1 MASILGVET
10 LQHTNGTDAATIKSD
25 GTFYPTGGVV
35 QVVQTVK
42 SDYFTTTS
50 EDSFVDIP
58 SLSATITPKS
68 TSSKIMVDVHIGGY
82 NTSVATNIAFKIVR
96 DSTDIGLGATG
107 QGMQGTFGATP
118 NADRGHP
125 ASMKYL
131 DSPATTSATTYKI
144 QVQKDSAGT
153 LDVNRRPNYY
163 STISTITLTEI
174 AG

>member
-35 QVVQTVK
+35 QVVQAVK

-50 EDSFVDIP
+50 TTWVDIP
-58 SLSATITPKS
+58 SLAATITPKS
-68 TSSKIMVDVHIGGY
+68 TSSKIMVEFHIGSHTPTTAASIKY
-82 NTSVATNIAFKIVR
+82 KIVR
-96 DSTDIGLGATG
+96 DGTTDVGVGLAG
-107 QGMQGTFGATP
+107 QGDQAT
-118 NADRGHP
+118 AAVTVDATRGEGI
-125 ASMKYL
+125 SMKYL

-144 QVQKDSAGT
+144 QMEVGGGT
-153 LDVNRRPNYY
+153 VDINRRPSVYG
-163 STISTITLTEI
+163 TISTITLTEI